1 MTPPTLNRIL
11 LVDDEPDMQMVA
23 RLALETV
30 GGFSV
35 RVCGSAEEVLDGP
48 LDPAPDLILMD
59 VVMPGMDGPAAFRA
73 LRERKETSSIP
84 VIFMTAKV
92 RPPEVDRYREMGALG
107 VIPKPYDPMTLADTV
122 RKIWEECP

>member
-1 MTPPTLNRIL
+1 MTSPPLNRIL
-11 LVDDEPDMQMVA
+11 LVEDEADMQMVA
-23 RLALETV
+23 RIALETL

-59 VVMPGMDGPAAFRA
+59 VVMPGMDGPVAFRV
-73 LRERKETSSIP
+73 LRRRKETSSIP
-84 VIFMTAKV
+84 VVFMTARV

-122 RKIWEECP
+122 RRIWEERP